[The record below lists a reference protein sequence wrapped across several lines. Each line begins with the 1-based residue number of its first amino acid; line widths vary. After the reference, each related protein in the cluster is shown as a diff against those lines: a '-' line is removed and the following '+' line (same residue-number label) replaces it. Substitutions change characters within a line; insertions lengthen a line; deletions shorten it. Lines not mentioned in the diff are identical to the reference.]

1 MTLAQLKDW
10 LNSLPEEFNDYTV
23 VNGETGELD
32 GNYFYRV
39 DKPVTSLTVDE
50 ENNEIVILN
59 DTKDGKYNPEDE
71 D

>member
-1 MTLAQLKDW
+1 MTLRELKNWID
-10 LNSLPEEFNDYTV
+10 NLPEEFADYTV

-32 GNYFYRV
+32 GEYFYRV
-39 DKPVTSLTVDE
+39 DKPVTALTVDE